1 MRRLVRLG
9 TPVIV
14 VLGGLWAAGQVL
26 ARRRTVGDATSDEF
40 ELAVYFGGAERT
52 STAVSLRH
60 GVVRVCCGG
69 VDLDLRQATLDPS
82 GATLE
87 LSPLWGGVNVTV
99 PRAWRVLV
107 EDRSRLG
114 GVDARVTPPEEL
126 LDDAPLLRVLVGARM
141 GGVAIRAADPAPDE
155 HGHRLRGW
163 VSA

>member
-9 TPVIV
+9 TKAIV

-26 ARRRTVGDATSDEF
+26 ARRQTAGDAASDEF
-40 ELAVYFGGAERT
+40 ELAAYLGGAERE
-52 STAVSLRH
+52 STAASLRR

-69 VDLDLRQATLDPS
+69 VDLDLRAAVLDPS

-87 LSPLWGGVNVTV
+87 LSAMWGGVNVTV

-107 EDRSRLG
+107 EDRSTLG
-114 GVDARVTPPEEL
+114 GVDSRVTPPEEL
-126 LDDAPLLRVLVGARM
+126 PEDAPQLRVVVSARM